1 MTGYPFYYG
10 NEDDINQDQKFMVFS
25 LKSVSQSSV
34 LTGPL
39 VVVETA
45 ELALGD
51 EFTYRFCDQISK
63 VCGVFRSIPETQT
76 LVLDYDGFCR
86 LVSQSDVIIQTLS
99 SDLEITKQSAI
110 EQAQLFFSDKN
121 VIVQAE
127 GIQGVVYKV
136 GSYMQSAGSAGLV
149 ANTIALAQLAG
160 VTGLQILKAQPLLVV
175 AIPTTGA
182 MFFYGCGAIVGN
194 NTVGKALITTGDI
207 LALPMKG
214 VEIMWNS
221 YGNMAV
227 QKVFGMPVI
236 LNMTQTFK
244 TGPGYTLKEISQ
256 YASINKESV
265 FKVIKRKIKEK
276 IAKW

>member
-1 MTGYPFYYG
+1 MIGYPFYYG
-10 NEDDINQDQKFMVFS
+10 NEDDIDQDQKFMVFS
-25 LKSVSQSSV
+25 LNSISQSSV

-76 LVLDYDGFCR
+76 IVLDYDGFCR
-86 LVSQSDVIIQTLS
+86 LVSQSDVIMQTLS
-99 SDLEITKQSAI
+99 YDLEITKQSAI

-136 GSYMQSAGSAGLV
+136 GSYVQSAGSAGLV

-244 TGPGYTLKEISQ
+244 TGPGYTLKEISE
-256 YASINKESV
+256 YASISKESV
-265 FKVIKRKIKEK
+265 FQVIKRKIKEK